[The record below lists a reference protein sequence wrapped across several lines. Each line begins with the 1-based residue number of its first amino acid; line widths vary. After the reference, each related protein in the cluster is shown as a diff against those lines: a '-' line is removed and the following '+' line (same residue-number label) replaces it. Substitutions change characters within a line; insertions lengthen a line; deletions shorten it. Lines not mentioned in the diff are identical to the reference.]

1 MSTFSLGNFAKC
13 VTFSQES
20 NGFLVFINVIT
31 FVTIATKCRDVLISY
46 VLTLTHHQATFI
58 FKFRVIRI
66 NLSQGKLNEF
76 QLTVS

>member
-31 FVTIATKCRDVLISY
+31 FVTIATKGRDGRVDHLCSDTY
-46 VLTLTHHQATFI
+46 TFI
-58 FKFRVIRI
+58 KRR
-66 NLSQGKLNEF
+66 LYLNFE
-76 QLTVS
+76 SSG